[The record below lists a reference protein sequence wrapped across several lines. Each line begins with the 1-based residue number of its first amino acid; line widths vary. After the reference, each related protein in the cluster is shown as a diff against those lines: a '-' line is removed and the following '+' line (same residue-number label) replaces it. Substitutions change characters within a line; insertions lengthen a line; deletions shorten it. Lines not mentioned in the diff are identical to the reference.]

1 MLANKNGSV
10 KIVSVDPDLYICL
23 TTFDATKKEVS
34 RMLTMEIGRMT
45 CMIHPRI
52 ETLDELLGHFVTYVA
67 ALSRLSVRDISS
79 SGKIAKPCLTRL
91 VQKHCGNFSDEC
103 VETMSKEEMNVPTGH
118 ISTFNKLKDDF
129 REYTFD
135 HIPEMV
141 EHITEF
147 VITH

>member
-10 KIVSVDPDLYICL
+10 KIVSVDPDLYMSL
-23 TTFDATKKEVS
+23 TTFDATKKEVN
-34 RMLTMEIGRMT
+34 RMLTNEIGRMT
-45 CMIHPRI
+45 CVTCPHI

-67 ALSRLSVRDISS
+67 ALSRLSVRDIS

-103 VETMSKEEMNVPTGH
+103 VETMSREEINIPTGY
-118 ISTFNKLKDDF
+118 ISTFIKLKDDF